1 MTHPHS
7 PKHRI
12 FYKSLPKVELHR
24 HLEGSLRLTTMIEIV
39 RAFDLDLPR
48 NVDKFRQ
55 LVHVLDEDSF
65 TYTNFLSKFKTLR
78 LMYQSPELIKRITRE
93 IIADA
98 AADNVRYMELRFTPV
113 ALTKTKN
120 FPLSEAM
127 DWVADTV
134 EEASEEYG
142 VITSL
147 IATVNRHEPLKLAEE
162 VVRLAVDRKDRGIV
176 SLDLTGNEADF
187 PGDEFEGVFKE
198 AKQSGLRITVHAGE
212 WGGAENIELAINK
225 LGAERIGHGVRVLED
240 LKVVDLAREHGITFE
255 VCPTSNYQSGVFS
268 SIEEH
273 TLPKMIEQGLIVT
286 LNTDDP
292 GISQIDLSD
301 EYELAREFFKIDI
314 VKLQEIILR
323 AAQSAFLPHDKHKEL
338 IASLEKEFK
347 ENNNE
352 LT

>member
-1 MTHPHS
+1 
-7 PKHRI
+7 
-12 FYKSLPKVELHR
+12 
-24 HLEGSLRLTTMIEIV
+24 MIEIV
-39 RAFDLDLPR
+39 RAHDLDLPR

-55 LVHVLDEDSF
+55 LVHVLDGDPF

-78 LMYQSPELIKRITRE
+78 LMYQSPELIMRVTRE
-93 IIADA
+93 AIADA

-113 ALTKTKN
+113 ALTRIKD

-127 DWVADTV
+127 DWVIGTV
-134 EEASEEYG
+134 QEASEEYG
-142 VITSL
+142 VNTSL
-147 IATVNRHEPLKLAEE
+147 IPTVNRHEALELAEE
-162 VVRLAVDRKDRGIV
+162 VVKLAVDRIDKGVV

-212 WGGAENIELAINK
+212 WGGPENIELAVNK
-225 LGAERIGHGVRVLED
+225 LGAERIGHGVRILED
-240 LKVVDLAREHGITFE
+240 PKVVDLARERKITFE

-273 TLPKMIEQGLIVT
+273 ALPKMIEQGLIVT

-301 EYELAREFFKIDI
+301 EYELASEFFDFNIAT
-314 VKLQEIILR
+314 LQEIIME
-323 AAQSAFLPHDKHKEL
+323 AAQSAFLPDDKHKEL
-338 IASLEKEFK
+338 IALLEKEFK

-352 LT
+352 IT